1 MLEREKK
8 ISGVLTWIGIVIIAA
23 GFILGLMFGREN
35 VGLYSETYEQLWSLT
50 LLYWAAGLV
59 SGMFF
64 IGLSEIIEQ
73 LHKINSKLGKEPE
86 KDELR
91 LLSD

>member
-1 MLEREKK
+1 MLERENK
-8 ISGVLTWIGIVIIAA
+8 ISGVITWIGIINIAA
-23 GFILGLMFGREN
+23 GFILGLVFGREN
-35 VGLYSETYEQLWSLT
+35 VGLYSDTYEQIWSVT
-50 LLYWAAGLV
+50 LLYWAAGFV

-64 IGLSEIIEQ
+64 IGISEIIEQ

-86 KDELR
+86 EDDLR